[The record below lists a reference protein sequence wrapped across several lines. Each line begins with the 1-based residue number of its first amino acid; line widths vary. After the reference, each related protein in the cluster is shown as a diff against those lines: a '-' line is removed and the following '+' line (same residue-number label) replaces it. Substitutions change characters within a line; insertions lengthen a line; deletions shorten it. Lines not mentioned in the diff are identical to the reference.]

1 MPRSKTMENFKRS
14 EKSSWAKHLRKNKKS
29 RVTKQ
34 MASKKTRV
42 KSKISL
48 HEENLVE
55 EEPNELMG
63 IQNKFDSSEWTF
75 GD

>member
-1 MPRSKTMENFKRS
+1 
-14 EKSSWAKHLRKNKKS
+14 
-29 RVTKQ
+29 

-48 HEENLVE
+48 HEENLVKE
-55 EEPNELMG
+55 EQNELMG

>member
-34 MASKKTRV
+34 MANKKSRARM
-42 KSKISL
+42 KLDIKI
-48 HEENLVE
+48 EKVV
-55 EEPNELMG
+55 
-63 IQNKFDSSEWTF
+63 
-75 GD
+75 

>member
-1 MPRSKTMENFKRS
+1 
-14 EKSSWAKHLRKNKKS
+14 
-29 RVTKQ
+29 

-63 IQNKFDSSEWTF
+63 IQNKFDSSEWAF